1 MSKLLTNE
9 QIAEAAKSINVEY
22 AALKAVDVIESR
34 GQGFLPNGQPKIL
47 FESKVFRGEL
57 RKRSIDPDQY
67 IDRYYDVVR
76 SNPKPYGLESQQH
89 ARLQRAAEIN
99 RNAALCSASW
109 GRYQVMGFNWDYIG
123 YESLQAFI
131 SAMYRSEADH
141 LDACIRYCKKRRI
154 VTALR
159 ERDWTAFAI
168 GYNGKGQQGY
178 DKRLAQEY
186 AKLVK

>member
-1 MSKLLTNE
+1 MDKFLTDE
-9 QIAEAAKSINVEY
+9 QIIDVAKSIGVEF
-22 AALKAVDVIESR
+22 AALKAVDMVESR
-34 GQGFLPNGQPKIL
+34 GKGFLPNGEPKIL
-47 FESKVFRGEL
+47 FESKVFRGQLQE
-57 RKRSIDPDQY
+57 RGINPDQY
-67 IDRYYDVVR
+67 LDQYYDVVR
-76 SNPKPYGLESQQH
+76 KNPAPYGAESQQH

-109 GRYQVMGFNWDYIG
+109 GRYQVMGFNWEYIG

-131 SAMYRSEADH
+131 NAMYRSEADH

-154 VTALR
+154 IQALR
-159 ERDWTAFAI
+159 DHDWTKFAI